1 MYKSHNLREHGSS
14 GAGDTVYT
22 WVNTDRHVINGRSVW
37 FLMGGI
43 RGIEREARVTT
54 CGEVLVGIC
63 AGREVPRAARRS
75 RWCRVVKH
83 SHDLREHGSSGAVYA
98 VYTWVNTDWYVING
112 RRVWFHMGGIRGV
125 ESEARVAVC
134 GEVLVGVCAEREV
147 PRAHSNGLGSEVDPA
162 ALVNLVDR
170 SI

>member
-1 MYKSHNLREHGSS
+1 MSSTTDAYGS
-14 GAGDTVYT
+14 AWAEY
-22 WVNTDRHVINGRSVW
+22 
-37 FLMGGI
+37 
-43 RGIEREARVTT
+43 EA
-54 CGEVLVGIC
+54 
-63 AGREVPRAARRS
+63 S
-75 RWCRVVKH
+75 R
-83 SHDLREHGSSGAVYA
+83 HDLREHGSSGAVYA

>member
-1 MYKSHNLREHGSS
+1 MHK
-14 GAGDTVYT
+14 
-22 WVNTDRHVINGRSVW
+22 
-37 FLMGGI
+37 
-43 RGIEREARVTT
+43 
-54 CGEVLVGIC
+54 
-63 AGREVPRAARRS
+63 
-75 RWCRVVKH
+75 

>member
-125 ESEARVAVC
+125 ESDVCISHTTCASMGAQGQCMCTSHTTCASMEAQGQC
-134 GEVLVGVCAEREV
+134 MQYTHG
-147 PRAHSNGLGSEVDPA
+147 
-162 ALVNLVDR
+162 
-170 SI
+170 